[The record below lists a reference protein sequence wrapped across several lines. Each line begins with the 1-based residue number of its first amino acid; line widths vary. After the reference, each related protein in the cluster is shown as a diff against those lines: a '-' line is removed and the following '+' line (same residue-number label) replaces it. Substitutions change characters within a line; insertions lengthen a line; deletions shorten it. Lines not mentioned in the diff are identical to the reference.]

1 LMQNNLAAM
10 IPALGGDA
18 SAVIALNIENVFDG
32 ESGAVYP
39 Q

>member
-1 LMQNNLAAM
+1 
-10 IPALGGDA
+10 LGGDA